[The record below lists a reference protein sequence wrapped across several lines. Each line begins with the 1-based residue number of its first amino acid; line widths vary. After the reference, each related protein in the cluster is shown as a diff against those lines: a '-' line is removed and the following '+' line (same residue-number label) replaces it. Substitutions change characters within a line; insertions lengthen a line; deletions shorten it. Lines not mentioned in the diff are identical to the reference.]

1 LNRIHNLIC
10 SSGWWARRVEDELIP
25 WGVGEAE
32 LGDDL
37 LEIGP
42 GFGATTKVLARRPG
56 QLSVLEVDEGYCE
69 RLRQKL
75 GAEVE
80 ITQGDAT
87 KMPFADESFSGAVCF
102 TMLHHI
108 PSAELQ
114 DRAFAEVA
122 RVLRPGCVFAGTDSI
137 GTGLVFRAI
146 HVGDT
151 LEPIDPDGFPAR
163 LEAAGF
169 EDAKVSPS
177 GGSFRFRA
185 RKPSA

>member
-1 LNRIHNLIC
+1 MNRVHNLIC
-10 SSGWWARRVEDELIP
+10 SSHWWARRVEEKLIP
-25 WGVGEAE
+25 WGVGGAE
-32 LGDDL
+32 LGEEV

-42 GFGATTKVLARRPG
+42 GFGATTKVLAERPG
-56 QLSVLEVDEGYCE
+56 QLNVLELDAGYCE
-69 RLRQKL
+69 GLRRKL
-75 GAEVE
+75 GGDVE
-80 ITQGDAT
+80 ITEGDAT
-87 KMPFADESFSGAVCF
+87 KMPFEDGRFSGAVCF

-108 PSAELQ
+108 PSAALQ
-114 DRAFAEVA
+114 DQAFAEVA
-122 RVLRPGCVFAGTDSI
+122 RVLRPGGVFAGTDSI
-137 GTGLVFRAI
+137 GTGLVFRAL

-169 EDAKVSPS
+169 EDAKVAPA